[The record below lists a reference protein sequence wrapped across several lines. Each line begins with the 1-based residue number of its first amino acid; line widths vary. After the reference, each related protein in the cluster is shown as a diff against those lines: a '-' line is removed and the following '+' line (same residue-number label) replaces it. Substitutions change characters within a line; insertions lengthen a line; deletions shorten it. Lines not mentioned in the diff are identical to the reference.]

1 MGSEDFVH
9 RTRQRIG
16 IKVKGRK
23 VVEKGGA
30 FTFREPM
37 SDYGLYSGPEKS
49 PIVSENRYLWAV
61 L

>member
-1 MGSEDFVH
+1 MSKVKRRLDPQPF
-9 RTRQRIG
+9 G

-30 FTFREPM
+30 FTLCEPV

-49 PIVSENRYLWAV
+49 PIVPENRYVWNV